1 MEIIQFGGTKKEQTE
16 LAQLVLSGEKYA
28 TSSLKELQK
37 IEGNL
42 ASQVGD
48 LWEIRD
54 GENKQVCL
62 VEVTEVYNKPFGEI
76 EEAFAVAEGD
86 GTYINW
92 FNIHN
97 KYYGEKLKNY
107 GVSLDKETI
116 LECVFFKVKK

>member
-76 EEAFAVAEGD
+76 EEAFAVAE
-86 GTYINW
+86 
-92 FNIHN
+92 
-97 KYYGEKLKNY
+97 
-107 GVSLDKETI
+107 VSF
-116 LECVFFKVKK
+116 V